1 MMNGIQTG
9 TSFGGIA
16 ITRNG
21 TGNNDTPRR
30 TGSTGNTST
39 IRFMQMK
46 QTKVKKK
53 RLNYNKREVSA
64 QVLRA
69 TKLSSA
75 SRALATARTK
85 VGTLRRCL
93 GTGQY
98 DDNEVRVAITHA
110 ERIVKTA
117 KQKISNLKEE
127 QIKAK
132 HVARENRSNELK
144 RQVKKQH
151 LRAEQQQVKQE
162 LAAEQTRAEQ
172 KAKEEEL
179 RYKQMKRRHRGEEIA
194 EVTEADLKYLKDMER
209 LRRYGDTESG
219 RQDTSAVSLEIGDSA
234 MRLSELQRTEQAL
247 KYEELQ
253 MNAEA
258 AAISDGMESGS
269 VDFSGSS
276 GGAAAGTASQTSADV
291 SAVGGSVDV
300 SI

>member
-1 MMNGIQTG
+1 MMNTVQTE

-16 ITRNG
+16 ITRSG
-21 TGNNDTPRR
+21 TEKKDKQSR
-30 TGSTGNTST
+30 TGNTST
-39 IRFMQMK
+39 IRFMQTK

-53 RLNYNKREVSA
+53 KLNYNKREVSS

-85 VGTLRRCL
+85 VSTLRRCL

-117 KQKISNLKEE
+117 KQKLSNLKEE
-127 QIKAK
+127 QIHSK
-132 HVARENRSNELK
+132 HASRENQTNELK
-144 RQVKKQH
+144 RQTKK
-151 LRAEQQQVKQE
+151 RRISTEKQQVKQE

-172 KAKEEEL
+172 RAKEEEL
-179 RYKQMKRRHRGEEIA
+179 RCRQMKRRHRGEELA
-194 EVTEADLKYLKDMER
+194 QVTEADLKYLKDMER
-209 LRRYGDTESG
+209 LRRYGGTDG
-219 RQDTSAVSLEIGDSA
+219 RQDTSAATLEIGDSA

-247 KYEELQ
+247 KYEEQQ

-258 AAISDGMESGS
+258 AAISAGMETGS
-269 VDFSGSS
+269 VDFSGSGGS
-276 GGAAAGTASQTSADV
+276 GAADTAGAVSAD
-291 SAVGGSVDV
+291 AAAGGSVDV
-300 SI
+300 SV